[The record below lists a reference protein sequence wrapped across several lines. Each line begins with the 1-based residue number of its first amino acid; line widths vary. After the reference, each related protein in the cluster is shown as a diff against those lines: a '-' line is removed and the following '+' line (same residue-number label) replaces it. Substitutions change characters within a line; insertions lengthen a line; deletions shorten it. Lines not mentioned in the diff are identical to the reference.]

1 MSKKKD
7 EDSWRYGGIKRRD
20 FRSGHDEPEVP
31 RHKGTK
37 KNTKKWCKGKKGV
50 EHVPVLREKTY
61 RNGKGEER
69 VMYRYNECEKCRKR
83 LSYEWNRLF

>member
-20 FRSGHDEPEVP
+20 FRSAHDEPEVP
-31 RHKGTK
+31 RHKGK
-37 KNTKKWCKGKKGV
+37 KNTKKWCKGKRGV

-61 RNGKGEER
+61 KSNRDGQIR
-69 VMYRYNECEKCRKR
+69 VMYRYNECEKCGKH
-83 LSYEWNRLF
+83 LSYQWDKKF